1 MIGHRGGRRLEAGMD
16 QMGQRTLEKTLQLR
30 ALTAEGRQG
39 STRGAQGWGE
49 GESGNKRTDL
59 TALCKTKAKVF
70 LLFFWIQE
78 LKRGT

>member
-59 TALCKTKAKVF
+59 TALCKTNAKVF